1 VPGLS
6 TFSGWSYLEIA
17 YFTVSIMMR
26 SWDAYKKGDFF
37 QGPRARTFVPPLIL
51 QMGWVCAIGD

>member
-1 VPGLS
+1 
-6 TFSGWSYLEIA
+6 
-17 YFTVSIMMR
+17 MMR